1 MRGSMSRFILFI
13 VWLLAGAAVHAAQ
26 NVLVFG
32 DSLSAGYG
40 IRSAE
45 AWPSLLGERLRT
57 QKSDYA
63 LVNAS
68 LSGETTAGG
77 RTRLPTALQQHRPQ
91 VVIIALG
98 ANDGLRGLSLDAMR
112 SNLKAMID
120 AAQAARSRVL
130 LVGMEMPPNYG
141 PDYTRKFRAVYGE
154 LARDSKVALVPFLL
168 DGFAEKRE
176 LFQADGIHPTAA
188 AQPLIVDNVWPTL
201 KPLLRK

>member
-1 MRGSMSRFILFI
+1 MSRFILFI

-120 AAQAARSRVL
+120 AAHAARSRVL